1 MRQCPYCGSED
12 LGMIDILG
20 ASYAVGCRN
29 CGMTGP
35 QSDSK
40 DGALSSWNGLCAHMC
55 NHCISRPWGKAM
67 ARRIARLAKE
77 SESGDPSNCI
87 DPRR

>member
-1 MRQCPYCGSED
+1 MKCPYCGSED
-12 LGMIDILG
+12 LGIIDILG

-35 QSDSK
+35 QSESK
-40 DGALSSWNGLCAHMC
+40 DGALSSWDGLCAHMC
-55 NHCISRPWGKAM
+55 HHCISRPWGKAM

-77 SESGDPSNCI
+77 SESGYSSN
-87 DPRR
+87 